1 MGRQRASRLYQEL
14 ALRHAEKA
22 RQAHAVIEED
32 TRARRKCVA
41 EAEAEVALE
50 PAQSAVCDTK
60 YVAR

>member
-50 PAQSAVCDTK
+50 
-60 YVAR
+60 